1 MTKETKALSAKINT
15 LKNKQAKKEEVSTKR
30 PSGYQIVTEVIVDL
44 LGCIFMGASL
54 GIIFQNMFN
63 TSTKLTVALTLLG
76 GIAGIWSVI
85 KYAISLEKKE
95 DTL

>member
-1 MTKETKALSAKINT
+1 MTKETKALAEKINT
-15 LKNKQAKKEEVSTKR
+15 LKNKQVKKEEVSTKR
-30 PSGYQIVTEVIVDL
+30 PSGYQIVTEVVIDL
-44 LGCIFMGASL
+44 LGCILMGASL
-54 GIIFQNMFN
+54 GIIFQNMFD
-63 TSTKLTVALTLLG
+63 TSARLTVALTLLG